1 MKTQTNIILTILII
15 FCSCQRAKNK
25 GKELIEKS
33 KTEIADVSKK
43 AWRKSVNFAFNS
55 FSSTENVTLKD
66 IYSDEIIPEM
76 DELKSVQ
83 INFPPNFYSCYFK
96 YKTDKAGIIK
106 FLSELKTKQ
115 PEISDAEIKKSD
127 GNELKKNLEF
137 IEREMPDFKKK
148 ISFIYNIENIEN
160 IEFYR
165 CNKYPNANYLA
176 IDVDKGIIYHLI
188 EKYWN

>member
-1 MKTQTNIILTILII
+1 MKAQTNIILTILII

-33 KTEIADVSKK
+33 KNEIADVSKK
-43 AWRKSVNFAFNS
+43 TWKKSVNFVFNS

-66 IYSDEIIPEM
+66 IYSDEIIPGM
-76 DELKSVQ
+76 DEMKSVQ

-137 IEREMPDFKKK
+137 IEREMPDFKKE
-148 ISFIYNIENIEN
+148 ISFFYNIENIEK